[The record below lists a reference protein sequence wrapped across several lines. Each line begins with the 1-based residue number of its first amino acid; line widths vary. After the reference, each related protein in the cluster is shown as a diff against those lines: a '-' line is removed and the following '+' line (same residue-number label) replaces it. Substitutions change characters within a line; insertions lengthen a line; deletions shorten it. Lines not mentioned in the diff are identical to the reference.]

1 MKSVFS
7 ALAALFVLAL
17 ARTAEAQVVTTFL
30 PPPAPVVAA
39 APPIIVSPPAPVVT
53 YYSAPVFGPVIYP
66 RRYVVP
72 APVVVRPRTYVLRP
86 KVYVRGQPVRNYI
99 RAVTP

>member
-1 MKSVFS
+1 MKSIYS
-7 ALAALFVLAL
+7 ALAALFVSAL
-17 ARTAEAQVVTTFL
+17 AHAAEAQVVTTFL
-30 PPPAPVVAA
+30 PPPAPVLAA
-39 APPIIVSPPAPVVT
+39 APPVIVSPPAPVIT
-53 YYSAPVFGPVIYP
+53 YYSAPAFGPVFYP

>member
-1 MKSVFS
+1 MKSIFAACG
-7 ALAALFVLAL
+7 ALLVLAL
-17 ARTAEAQVVTTFL
+17 ADAAQAQVVTTFL
-30 PPPAPVVAA
+30 PPPTLVT
-39 APPIIVSPPAPVVT
+39 APPVIVAPPAPVVT
-53 YYSAPVFGPVIYP
+53 YYSVPAYGPVFYP

-86 KVYVRGQPVRNYI
+86 KVYVRGQPLRNTI

>member
-1 MKSVFS
+1 MKSNFS

-17 ARTAEAQVVTTFL
+17 AHVAEAQVVTTFL
-30 PPPAPVVAA
+30 PPPAPVLAA

-53 YYSAPVFGPVIYP
+53 YYSAPAFGTVIYP

-72 APVVVRPRTYVLRP
+72 APVVVRPRTYVVRP
-86 KVYVRGQPVRNYI
+86 KVYVRGRPLRNTI
-99 RAVTP
+99 RAFTP